1 MVARRGGGSLIATS
15 SRSART
21 GAARNEQYGATKGAV
36 ISVIQGLAIEYARHF
51 ICANAILPG
60 WVET

>member
-15 SRSART
+15 SRSVRT
-21 GAARNEQYGATKGAV
+21 GAARNEHYGATKGAV